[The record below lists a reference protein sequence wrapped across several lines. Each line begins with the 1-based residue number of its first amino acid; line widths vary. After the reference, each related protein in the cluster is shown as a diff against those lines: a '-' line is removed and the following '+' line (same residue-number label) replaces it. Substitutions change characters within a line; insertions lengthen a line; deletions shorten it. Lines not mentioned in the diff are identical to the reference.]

1 MQPMI
6 VSEVGQAV
14 DVVIERLGK
23 VIAVGLPLGLG
34 KPVEFI
40 NALYDRAR
48 TDPQIRLRILTALS
62 LERPAPAHPLE
73 KAFLE
78 PFLDRVFG
86 DAPELE
92 YAADLRRGAL
102 PANVELREFFFRP
115 GGFLDNAHAQRNY
128 ISSNYTH
135 AARDTFANG
144 CNLVA
149 QMICKREV
157 DGQTRYS
164 LSCNPDTAPELV
176 AMLRAAAARGERRAA
191 VVGLVNQNLRYM
203 ANDAEVAPE
212 YFDLVVDH
220 PRYTR
225 TLFSTPKQPVV
236 TPEHLIGLNASAL
249 VADGGTLQ
257 IGIGTLGD
265 AIVHA
270 LKLRHEQNGEYRDA
284 LQSAGILEHAG
295 AAIRECGGTGR
306 FEEGLYGATEM
317 FVDGLLHLYRAG
329 ILKRRVYDYAPLQ
342 KLLNEHRVD
351 PARITPAVL
360 EELEREGV
368 RVLRTKDFAMLQHHG
383 LLRDDCSYELGCVV
397 ARDGERIAANLAIP
411 ESRLQLAKKC
421 LGERLRNGIVLHGG
435 FFLGPNDFYQA
446 LRDMPEDERRLICMT
461 GVDRINQLDL
471 NPLLYKAQRRDARFI
486 NTGIM
491 ATLDGAIVS
500 DGLED
505 SRVVSG
511 VGGQYNF
518 VAMAHHLLSG
528 RSILMIR
535 AVRDWDDGRSS
546 SNLLW
551 RYGHCTIPRH
561 LRDMVITEYGVAE
574 LRSRTDNEV
583 MKALLNVADSRFQQG
598 LLEQA
603 QRAGKIEPGYRIPEA
618 FRSNSPERLERILAP
633 YRARG
638 LFPAFPLGCELTEE
652 ELVLGKALKSLKA
665 RARQPQWRNLLDAW
679 KVRQIPA
686 GALPFLRR
694 MKLES
699 PAAWKDRIVQRLLVL
714 ELHRAGVFSLR

>member
-1 MQPMI
+1 MI

-14 DVVIERLGK
+14 DVVMERLGK

-40 NALYDRAR
+40 NALYGRAIA
-48 TDPQIRLRILTALS
+48 DPQIRLRILTALS
-62 LERPAPAHPLE
+62 LERPAPTQPLE
-73 KAFLE
+73 KAFLQ
-78 PFLDRVFG
+78 PFLERVFG
-86 DAPELE
+86 DSPELD
-92 YAADLRRGAL
+92 YASDLRLGAV
-102 PANVELREFFFRP
+102 PANVEIREFFFRP
-115 GGFLDNAHAQRNY
+115 GAFLDNAHAQRNY

-157 DGQTRYS
+157 EGRTRYS
-164 LSCNPDTAPELV
+164 LSCNPETAPELV

-191 VVGLVNQNLRYM
+191 VVGLVNQNLPYM

-220 PRYTR
+220 PRYTK
-225 TLFSTPKQPVV
+225 TLFSTPKQPVA
-236 TPEHLIGLNASAL
+236 TPDHLIGLNASAL

-270 LKLRHEQNGEYRDA
+270 LKLRHEQNGEYREA
-284 LQSAGILEHAG
+284 LRSAGILEHAG

-411 ESRLQLAKKC
+411 ESRLRLVEKC

-528 RSILMIR
+528 RSILLIR
-535 AVRDWDDGRSS
+535 AVRDWDDGHSS
-546 SNLLW
+546 SNIVW

-561 LRDMVITEYGVAE
+561 LRDIVITEYGVAE

-603 QRAGKIEPGYRIPEA
+603 RRAGKIEPGYRIPQA
-618 FRSNSPERLERILAP
+618 FRSNSPERLEQVLAP

-638 LFPAFPLGCELTEE
+638 LFAAFPLGCELTEE

-679 KVRQIPA
+679 KVKQIPA
-686 GALPFLRR
+686 AAIPYLKR
-694 MKLES
+694 MQLEP
-699 PAAWKDRIVQRLLVL
+699 PAAWKDRIVRRLLVL
-714 ELHRAGVFSLR
+714 ELQKAGALSPR